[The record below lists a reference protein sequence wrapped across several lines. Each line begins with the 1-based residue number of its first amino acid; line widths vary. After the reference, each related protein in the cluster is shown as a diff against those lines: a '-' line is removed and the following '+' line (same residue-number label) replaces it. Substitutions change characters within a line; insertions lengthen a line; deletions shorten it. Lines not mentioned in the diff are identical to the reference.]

1 VSDAAGVEWVVL
13 VHGLWMHGTA
23 LTLQRYRIARSGYR
37 AVTYSYPTMRLTLAL
52 NARRLGAFCA
62 TLDDSRIHLL
72 GHSLGGIVILDM
84 LRQAPPAHPGRI
96 VLLGSPYRGSAAAVR
111 LGRSR
116 AGRLL
121 LGDSIGEWLHRDKAD
136 DWSRYEIGVIAGS
149 RSHGLGRM
157 VTPALSV
164 PNDGVVSVAET
175 CVPGMR
181 AQLVLPVSHT
191 GMMFS
196 KAVAQQALAFIDRG
210 CFCTAAA
217 D

>member
-1 VSDAAGVEWVVL
+1 MPVRAEWVVL
-13 VHGLWMHGTA
+13 VHGLWMRGIA
-23 LTLQRYRIARSGYR
+23 LTLQRRRIARGGYR
-37 AVTYSYPTMRLTLAL
+37 AVTYSYPTMRPTLEQ

-62 TLDDSRIHLL
+62 TLDDECIHLV

-84 LRQAPPAHPGRI
+84 LQHAPPVRPGRV
-96 VLLGSPYRGSAAAVR
+96 VLLGSPYHGSTAAVA

-116 AGRLL
+116 AGKLM
-121 LGDSIGEWLHRDKAD
+121 LGCSIDEWLRRDKGG
-136 DWSRYEIGVIAGS
+136 DWSRFEIGVIAGS
-149 RSHGLGRM
+149 KSRGLGRIAA
-157 VTPALSV
+157 PALAV

-196 KAVAQQALAFIDRG
+196 KEVARQALTFIDHGRFG
-210 CFCTAAA
+210 R
-217 D
+217 